1 MIDTHTHIYEP
12 EFDEDRDEVLQRA
25 HAAGLTHLFL
35 PNINEESIPRMLTLC
50 DCDPQH
56 LHPLLGLHPEDVKED
71 FRSVLERMRQQLEVP
86 HPYVGIGEIGLD
98 FYWDQT
104 FANQQEEAFV
114 TQLHWA
120 ERYNLPVVIHCRAA
134 HETLVRLMQPFQH
147 LRGIFHCF
155 AGTTEEASELLR
167 FPHFMLGIGG
177 VLTFKKS
184 KLPDVL
190 AQTVPLTRLVLETDA
205 PYLAPTPHRGK
216 RNEPAFLPAV
226 AERLSEVYGVSMEKV
241 VQQTSEN
248 ALQLFTLPKEIAL
261 RKKKMP

>member
-25 HAAGLTHLFL
+25 HEAGLRHLLL
-35 PNINEESIPRMLTLC
+35 PNINEASIPRMLSLC
-50 DCDPQH
+50 QRDPQH

-71 FRSVLERMRQQLEVP
+71 FRNVLERMQQRLEAP
-86 HPYVGIGEIGLD
+86 HPFVGIGEIGLD

-104 FANQQEEAFV
+104 FASEQAEAFV
-114 TQLHWA
+114 AQLHWA
-120 ERYNLPVVIHCRAA
+120 EHYDLPVVIHSRAA
-134 HETLVRLMQPFQH
+134 HDDLVRLMQPFQH

-155 AGTTEEASELLR
+155 AGTANEATQLLR

-184 KLPDVL
+184 TLPDVL
-190 AQTVPLTRLVLETDA
+190 AQTVPLTRIVLETDA

-226 AERLSEVYGVSMEKV
+226 AKRLAEVYDVSLEKV
-241 VQQTSEN
+241 VQQTTEN
-248 ALQLFTLPKEIAL
+248 ALQLFALPK
-261 RKKKMP
+261 